1 MPSSSSTRGENK
13 SVLGKN
19 TQRSDAASPPPPESS
34 GCCCFGGGGV
44 VDSVVELAKTQAG
57 SLRAAPPL
65 MLNPGYAGADSAGRA
80 PPTHGK
86 FEVVNKSKH
95 PNEIVGVLV
104 SPVAAMIA
112 LKRQRD
118 LSGHMEYLRH
128 GCMPAQTVMNAS
140 FGDDVE
146 TLEVALFYGCK
157 HHSVDALTTVPN
169 IADAFEHV
177 KGYRVNCK
185 GRNVLLKYKDGIGL
199 EPQKGEKSFGIGLGK
214 KRASSIGGGI
224 DMKTNI
230 QVLELVPDA

>member
-1 MPSSSSTRGENK
+1 
-13 SVLGKN
+13 
-19 TQRSDAASPPPPESS
+19 
-34 GCCCFGGGGV
+34 
-44 VDSVVELAKTQAG
+44 
-57 SLRAAPPL
+57 
-65 MLNPGYAGADSAGRA
+65 MLNPGYAGADPVQVARRTMASLR
-80 PPTHGK
+80 
-86 FEVVNKSKH
+86 VVNKSKH

-199 EPQKGEKSFGIGLGK
+199 EPQKERRALGSASARSA
-214 KRASSIGGGI
+214 RARLAAALI
-224 DMKTNI
+224 
-230 QVLELVPDA
+230 